1 VSGVTVGSLAEE
13 SEPAAIVIAPR
24 PGLPGSLDRLVD
36 SLRAET
42 RIRTRS
48 RSSRT
53 SRTIDGLTV
62 AAATVSATPP
72 RSSLPLGL

>member
-1 VSGVTVGSLAEE
+1 M
-13 SEPAAIVIAPR
+13 VIAPR
-24 PGLPGSLDRLVD
+24 PSLPGSLDRLVE

-72 RSSLPLGL
+72 RLSLPPGL

>member
-1 VSGVTVGSLAEE
+1 MVGSAAEE
-13 SEPAAIVIAPR
+13 SEAAAIVIAPR
-24 PGLPGSLDRLVD
+24 SAPPASLDRLVEP
-36 SLRAET
+36 LRAET

-53 SRTIDGLTV
+53 SRAIAGLTV

-72 RSSLPLGL
+72 RSSLPPGL

>member
-1 VSGVTVGSLAEE
+1 MVGSLAEE
-13 SEPAAIVIAPR
+13 SEAAAIVIAPR
-24 PGLPGSLDRLVD
+24 LGPPAALERLVE
-36 SLRAET
+36 SLRAEK

-48 RSSRT
+48 RSSCT

-72 RSSLPLGL
+72 RSSRPPDL